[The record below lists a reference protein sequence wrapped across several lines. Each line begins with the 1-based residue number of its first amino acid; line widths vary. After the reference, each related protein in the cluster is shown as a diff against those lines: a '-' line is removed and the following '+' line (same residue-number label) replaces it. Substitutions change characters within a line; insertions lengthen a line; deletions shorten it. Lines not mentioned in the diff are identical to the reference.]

1 MATVG
6 ADASSWRRP
15 EKHSMIGKRSN
26 LAYGALGTLFH
37 DADTP
42 RASLAEVAWYAAH
55 LPRSKGIVLEAM
67 AGSGRL
73 LVPLLDQG
81 FQVHGV
87 DSSEARIASCE
98 RRLAVSGHKTQL
110 YRQDVSA
117 LNLPSR
123 YAAAFIA
130 GGSFQLLT
138 NPVAALDALLRIR
151 AHLIDPGLLFL
162 DLFVPAGA
170 AHPPGAPV
178 VEIRVVTPAEGTQ
191 IGLRS
196 EISFDVPMRRID
208 MRQRYER
215 RERKVITA
223 REDEARALT
232 WYTDEEATTL
242 LSDAGYREV
251 TIEPA
256 PWRSEDGRHF
266 LVSAKA

>member
-1 MATVG
+1 MARVG
-6 ADASSWRRP
+6 FGVFASRRRERP
-15 EKHSMIGKRSN
+15 SMVSKRSN
-26 LAYGALGTLFH
+26 LAYGTLGTLFH

-42 RASLAEVAWYAAH
+42 CASPVEVAWYAAR
-55 LPRSKGIVLEAM
+55 LPRNEGLVLEAM

-73 LVPLLDQG
+73 LVPLLEEG
-81 FQVHGV
+81 FHLHGV
-87 DSSEARIASCE
+87 DNSEARIASCE
-98 RRLAVSGHKTQL
+98 KRLAGSRHKTQL

-130 GGSFQLLT
+130 AGSFQSLA

-162 DLFVPAGA
+162 DLFEPTGA
-170 AHPPGAPV
+170 VHPPGAPF
-178 VEIRVVTPAEGTQ
+178 VEIRMVTPAEGTQ

-196 EISFDVPMRRID
+196 EIFVDVPMRRID

-215 RERKVITA
+215 REQKTITA
-223 REDEARALT
+223 REDETRALT
-232 WYTDEEATTL
+232 WYSEEEATTL

-251 TIEPA
+251 AIEPA

-266 LVSAKA
+266 LLSARA

>member
-1 MATVG
+1 
-6 ADASSWRRP
+6 
-15 EKHSMIGKRSN
+15 MIGKRSN
-26 LAYGALGTLFH
+26 LAYGTLGTLFH

-42 RASLAEVAWYAAH
+42 CASTAEVAWYVAH
-55 LPRSKGIVLEAM
+55 LPRNEGIVLEAM

-73 LVPLLDQG
+73 LMPLLDEG

-98 RRLAVSGHKTQL
+98 KRLAASGHKTQL
-110 YRQDVSA
+110 YRQDIST

-123 YAAAFIA
+123 YAAAFVA
-130 GGSFQLLT
+130 GGSFQSLT

-162 DLFVPAGA
+162 DLFVPARA
-170 AHPPGAPV
+170 THPPGAPV
-178 VEIRVVTPAEGTQ
+178 VEIRVVSPAEGTQ

-196 EISFDVPMRRID
+196 ETFCDVPMRRID

-215 RERKVITA
+215 RERKVITG

-232 WYTDEEATTL
+232 WYSEEEATTL
-242 LSDAGYREV
+242 LTNAGYREV
-251 TIEPA
+251 SIDPA

-266 LVSAKA
+266 LVSARA